1 MTLLGGAASKINR
14 SAAEERIIV
23 WHPIPAPRGALE
35 CVPVRIL
42 RMVAGRASH
51 GDQGT
56 ISQKRSDDQ
65 GFKFDSASGI
75 ELLELDIVRGY
86 KRGYRF

>member
-1 MTLLGGAASKINR
+1 
-14 SAAEERIIV
+14 
-23 WHPIPAPRGALE
+23 
-35 CVPVRIL
+35 L
-42 RMVAGRASH
+42 R
-51 GDQGT
+51 
-56 ISQKRSDDQ
+56 SQKRSDDQ